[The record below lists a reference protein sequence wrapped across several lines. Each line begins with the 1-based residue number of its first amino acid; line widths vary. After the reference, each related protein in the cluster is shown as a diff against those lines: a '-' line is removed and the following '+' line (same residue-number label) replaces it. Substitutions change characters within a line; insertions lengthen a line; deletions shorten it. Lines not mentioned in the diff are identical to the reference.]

1 MATTD
6 FKPAYTKA
14 PIKAPIDVS
23 DPRDFK
29 PRFIKSVDT
38 PKNPVP
44 KNARPLKLQP
54 QPETV
59 QLAEA
64 ESPQEP
70 EIIRV
75 APKRPKSALVQ
86 VASKEPR
93 NIIQVAPKRPIGKKA
108 EPVPKTA
115 DEIRNS
121 SEDMLK
127 IRSYMMSRKGK
138 QFQDLPDD
146 EVYDDFI
153 NHMRYFNTNE
163 VWTVGELRWL
173 SDQQPEGKA
182 IAGSAYQVYDS
193 LGNVFVNDGLYGAVD
208 GVADYAGAVLSSPS
222 SWLGL
227 GVGKVVLGGSAK
239 VTANAATK
247 SAVEVAKKAAI
258 REALKVGATREIAK
272 AAGVKAADD
281 VIFRAARS
289 LELKKAGIAA
299 ATDIGM
305 GIGQNLGVQKAQIDV
320 GNQEE
325 YDPLQTAVVAAAG
338 IIGGGVS
345 YLPFALRGTSG
356 LDKVSEKVVA
366 GRVAERRVNQAKA
379 APAAQAMATKFQE
392 RMAPW
397 EEAVAA
403 GKDVSDSS
411 KFRMDVT
418 RNLLGDGVDK
428 TPPKAGL
435 AEDAGEKTATFTT
448 EMGSTYKYFDDGT
461 TIRNK
466 AARST
471 AGHEGDSG
479 VKPRSAK
486 TVYVDT
492 NAAELSAAGLQGLG
506 PKGARVVIKDG
517 KASLLTWNEQAGKW
531 GRSPGGT
538 DVPVYDTPAVG
549 RYPLELW
556 KSTDEFQSAGYS
568 GYRGMHAGNKIVS
581 MGKKSETSLAK
592 GEGGLL
598 QAMMRDAGI
607 AIDESMDAPP
617 VMQQVVSFAL
627 DLPVKAKAELDV
639 AFKKSYGVSWDD
651 TVNLVATAMS
661 EGGQVLEL
669 ASRTARKLKESVR
682 IGIEANNAILKA
694 AAEKNADKA
703 PDPDVIGYIQNV
715 WRRALVS
722 HPATTAVNVKGWV
735 AANAFTSLAE
745 VVQAASVGGYGAVAA
760 LIPTKAGQAASK
772 EALRRSKQ
780 MMAAQVYKART
791 LLDPYTTREAAEAF
805 FKEAPK
811 KYQKMIGESTFGLET
826 GGPENFG
833 LNPKGRVVK
842 RTEGYLNKAATISG
856 MNIQDTY
863 TKSIS
868 VMTELDRLVRLKYDK
883 GLAQLLDEGQAH
895 KISDDVW
902 QGAVEKGL
910 KDTFSM
916 DYTKGYMLSPFAKA
930 VESLSSLPGLGFIF
944 PFGRFMNNALAFTL
958 EYSPFAVVPLANR
971 MIKKGLLTKG
981 ALNEL
986 GSDEAQQTLAKVTVG
1001 MLAIAHFAN
1010 IQTEKEKKGL
1020 SWNQDMDST
1029 GAIVN
1034 NDNLSPIAAFQVLG
1048 RIASLM
1054 MRGEKAATKELIRD
1068 AGTQLVI
1075 AQLYRQAGVGG
1086 GVEDLAKYMLSITDS
1101 EVEQREFADILSTF
1115 ATFIGGDIVSGF
1127 TRPFEPINTAV
1138 GVAQNSDV
1146 LIDRK
1151 QLRGAD
1157 LALANTFRYLDSFFN
1172 LFTEPD
1178 ENGRKSMGPP
1188 LQALTKPGDQR
1199 EANPIRRITS
1209 GTREEQPLTNADRM
1223 LNMVNFPLWTQQE
1236 RTGIP
1241 EWDALVNREITPM
1254 LEARATRLI
1263 NSPLWKESNQRTRQ
1277 RQVRAL
1283 MKQVKADMREILA
1296 KETFD
1301 GATRNAQRKWL
1312 SRDEDLRIQAKQR
1325 FNLGGVK
1332 DHELTIPQIEMMEF
1346 WIKETTAATKAA
1358 VSP

>member
-6 FKPAYTKA
+6 FKPAYTK
-14 PIKAPIDVS
+14 PPLKAPIDVS
-23 DPRDFK
+23 DPKDFK
-29 PRFIKSVDT
+29 PRFAKTVVT
-38 PKNPVP
+38 LKNPVP
-44 KNARPLKLQP
+44 KNAKSVEPQP
-54 QPETV
+54 QPESV
-59 QLAEA
+59 QLAEVEA
-64 ESPQEP
+64 PQKP

-75 APKRPKSALVQ
+75 APKKPNPK
-86 VASKEPR
+86 
-93 NIIQVAPKRPIGKKA
+93 IIRVAPKKPTVVA
-108 EPVPKTA
+108 SVVAPEEEFEPVSKTA

-121 SEDMLK
+121 PEDMLK

-138 QFQDLPDD
+138 QFQDLPDE
-146 EVYDDFI
+146 EVYTAFI

-173 SDQQPEGKA
+173 SDQQDEGKA

-208 GVADYAGAVLSSPS
+208 GVADYVGAVLSSPS
-222 SWLGL
+222 TYLG
-227 GVGKVVLGGSAK
+227 GFVGRAVLGGSAK
-239 VTANAATK
+239 VASSAATK
-247 SAVEVAKKAAI
+247 GAVEIAKKAAI
-258 REALKVGATREIAK
+258 REALKAGATKEIAK
-272 AAGVKAADD
+272 AAGVRAADD
-281 VIFRAARS
+281 VIFRAARG

-299 ATDIGM
+299 ATDIGI
-305 GIGQNLGVQKAQIDV
+305 GVGQNLGVQKAQIDV

-356 LDKVSEKVVA
+356 LDKVSEKVAA
-366 GRVAERRVNQAKA
+366 GRVAERKANQAKA

-411 KFRMDVT
+411 TFRMDVT
-418 RNLLGDGVDK
+418 RNLLGD
-428 TPPKAGL
+428 
-435 AEDAGEKTATFTT
+435 AED
-448 EMGSTYKYFDDGT
+448 
-461 TIRNK
+461 
-466 AARST
+466 
-471 AGHEGDSG
+471 
-479 VKPRSAK
+479 
-486 TVYVDT
+486 
-492 NAAELSAAGLQGLG
+492 
-506 PKGARVVIKDG
+506 G
-517 KASLLTWNEQAGKW
+517 K
-531 GRSPGGT
+531 
-538 DVPVYDTPAVG
+538 
-549 RYPLELW
+549 
-556 KSTDEFQSAGYS
+556 
-568 GYRGMHAGNKIVS
+568 
-581 MGKKSETSLAK
+581 
-592 GEGGLL
+592 GGLL
-598 QAMMRDAGI
+598 KGMMDDAGI
-607 AIDESMDAPP
+607 AINTSMDAPP

-651 TVNLVATAMS
+651 TINLVATAMS
-661 EGGQVLEL
+661 ESGQVLEL
-669 ASRTARKLKESVR
+669 ASRTGRKLKESVR
-682 IGIEANNAILKA
+682 VGIEANNTILKA
-694 AAEKNADKA
+694 AAEKAADKA
-703 PDPDVIGYIQNV
+703 PDPNVIGYIQNV

-760 LIPTKAGQAASK
+760 LVPTKAGQAVSK

-811 KYQKMIGESTFGLET
+811 KYQKMIGESTFGLDT
-826 GGPENFG
+826 GGPEKFG
-833 LNPKGRVVK
+833 LNPKGRVIK
-842 RTEGYLNKAATISG
+842 KTEGYLNKAATISG

-883 GLAQLLDEGQAH
+883 GLSQLLEDGQVH

-916 DYTKGYMLSPFAKA
+916 DYTKGYALSGFAKA
-930 VESLSSLPGLGFIF
+930 VEDLSSLPGLGFVF

-958 EYSPFAVVPLANR
+958 EYSPLAVLPLANR
-971 MIKKGLLTKG
+971 MARKGIITKS
-981 ALNEL
+981 ALSEL
-986 GSDEAQQTLAKVTVG
+986 GSDAAQQTLAKITVG
-1001 MLAIAHFAN
+1001 GLAIAYFAN

-1020 SWNQDMDST
+1020 SWNQAMDST

-1034 NDNLSPIAAFQVLG
+1034 EDNLSPVAAFQVLG
-1048 RIASLM
+1048 RIVSLM
-1054 MRGEKAATKELIRD
+1054 MREEKAATKELMRD

-1086 GVEDLAKYMLSITDS
+1086 GVEDLAKYILSTTDS
-1101 EVEQREFADILSTF
+1101 EVEQRELKDIFSAF
-1115 ATFIGGDIVSGF
+1115 ATFVGGDIVSGF
-1127 TRPFEPINTAV
+1127 TRPFEPVNTLLN
-1138 GVAQNSDV
+1138 VAQDNDV

-1151 QLRGAD
+1151 QLRGMD
-1157 LALANTFRYLDSFFN
+1157 LAKANTFRYLDGFFN
-1172 LFTEPD
+1172 LFIEPD
-1178 ENGRKSMGPP
+1178 ENGRKGMGPP

-1199 EANPIRRITS
+1199 EANPLRRITS

-1223 LNMVNFPLWTQQE
+1223 LNTVNLPLWTQQE

-1263 NSPLWKESNQRTRQ
+1263 NSPLWKNSNQRTRQ

-1283 MKQVKADMREILA
+1283 MKQVKADIRDILA
-1296 KETFD
+1296 KGTLD
-1301 GATRNAQRKWL
+1301 GATRNAQRNWL
-1312 SRDEDLRIQAKQR
+1312 SKDEDLRIQARQR
-1325 FNLGGVK
+1325 FNLGSVK
-1332 DHELTIPQIEMMEF
+1332 DYELTIPQIEMMEF
-1346 WIKETTAATKAA
+1346 WIKETMAATKAA

>member
-6 FKPAYTKA
+6 FKPAYTK
-14 PIKAPIDVS
+14 PPLKAPIDVS
-23 DPRDFK
+23 DPKDFK
-29 PRFIKSVDT
+29 PRFAKTVVT

-44 KNARPLKLQP
+44 KNAKPVSIQP
-54 QPETV
+54 QPDIEQV
-59 QLAEA
+59 E
-64 ESPQEP
+64 
-70 EIIRV
+70 RV
-75 APKRPKSALVQ
+75 ADVETPQKPKITRVLPKKPSSNIPKVLPKKPDFPLQ
-86 VASKEPR
+86 PKKEE
-93 NIIQVAPKRPIGKKA
+93 V
-108 EPVPKTA
+108 EPVSKTA
-115 DEIRNS
+115 DDIRNS
-121 SEDMLK
+121 PEDMLK

-146 EVYDDFI
+146 EVYTDFI

-163 VWTVGELRWL
+163 VSTVGELRWL
-173 SDQQPEGKA
+173 SDQQDEGKA

-193 LGNVFVNDGLYGAVD
+193 LGNVFTNDGLYGAVD

-222 SWLGL
+222 TYLG
-227 GVGKVVLGGSAK
+227 GFIGRAVLGGSAK
-239 VTANAATK
+239 VASSAAIK
-247 SAVEVAKKAAI
+247 GAVEIAKKAAI
-258 REALKVGATREIAK
+258 REALKAGATKEIAK

-281 VIFRAARS
+281 VIFRAARG

-299 ATDIGM
+299 ATDVAVGV
-305 GIGQNLGVQKAQIDV
+305 GQNLGVQKAQIDV

-356 LDKVSEKVVA
+356 LDKVSEKVAA
-366 GRVAERRVNQAKA
+366 GRVAERKVNQAKA

-411 KFRMDVT
+411 TFRMDVT
-418 RNLLGDGVDK
+418 RNLLGD
-428 TPPKAGL
+428 
-435 AEDAGEKTATFTT
+435 AED
-448 EMGSTYKYFDDGT
+448 
-461 TIRNK
+461 
-466 AARST
+466 
-471 AGHEGDSG
+471 
-479 VKPRSAK
+479 
-486 TVYVDT
+486 
-492 NAAELSAAGLQGLG
+492 
-506 PKGARVVIKDG
+506 G
-517 KASLLTWNEQAGKW
+517 K
-531 GRSPGGT
+531 
-538 DVPVYDTPAVG
+538 
-549 RYPLELW
+549 
-556 KSTDEFQSAGYS
+556 
-568 GYRGMHAGNKIVS
+568 
-581 MGKKSETSLAK
+581 
-592 GEGGLL
+592 GGLL
-598 QAMMRDAGI
+598 KGMMDDAGI
-607 AIDESMDAPP
+607 AINTSMDAPP

-627 DLPVKAKAELDV
+627 DLPAKAKAELDV

-651 TVNLVATAMS
+651 TINLVATAMS
-661 EGGQVLEL
+661 ESGQVLEL
-669 ASRTARKLKESVR
+669 ASRTGRKLKESVR
-682 IGIEANNAILKA
+682 AGIEANNTILKA

-703 PDPDVIGYIQNV
+703 PDPNVIGYIQNV

-745 VVQAASVGGYGAVAA
+745 VIQAASVGGYGAVAA
-760 LIPTKAGQAASK
+760 LVPTKAGQAVSK

-791 LLDPYTTREAAEAF
+791 LFDPYTTRDAAEAF

-811 KYQKMIGESTFGLET
+811 KYQKMIGESTFGLDT
-826 GGPENFG
+826 GGPEKFG
-833 LNPKGRVVK
+833 LNPKNRVVK

-883 GLAQLLDEGQAH
+883 GLAQLLEDGQAH

-916 DYTKGYMLSPFAKA
+916 DYTKGYALSGFAKA
-930 VESLSSLPGLGFIF
+930 VEDLSSLPGLGFVF
-944 PFGRFMNNALAFTL
+944 PFGRFMNNALAFTM
-958 EYSPFAVVPLANR
+958 EYSPLAVLPLANR
-971 MIKKGLLTKG
+971 MAKKGIITKS
-981 ALNEL
+981 ALSEL
-986 GSDEAQQTLAKVTVG
+986 GSDAAQQTLAKITVG
-1001 MLAIAHFAN
+1001 GLAIAYFAN

-1048 RIASLM
+1048 RIVSLM
-1054 MRGEKAATKELIRD
+1054 MRGEKAASKELIRD

-1086 GVEDLAKYMLSITDS
+1086 GVEDLAKYILSTTDE
-1101 EVEQREFADILSTF
+1101 EVEQRELKDIFSTF
-1115 ATFIGGDIVSGF
+1115 ATFIGGDVVSGF
-1127 TRPFEPINTAV
+1127 TRPFEPVNTLL
-1138 GVAQNSDV
+1138 GVAQDSDV

-1151 QLRGAD
+1151 QLRGAE
-1157 LALANTFRYLDSFFN
+1157 LAKANTFRYLDNFFN
-1172 LFTEPD
+1172 VFLEPD
-1178 ENGRKSMGPP
+1178 ENGRRGMGPP

-1199 EANPIRRITS
+1199 EANPLRRITS

-1223 LNMVNFPLWTQQE
+1223 LNMVNLPLWTQQE

-1263 NSPLWKESNQRTRQ
+1263 NSPLWKNSNQRTRQ
-1277 RQVRAL
+1277 RQVSAL
-1283 MKQVKADMREILA
+1283 MKQVKADIRDILA
-1296 KETFD
+1296 EGTLD

-1312 SRDEDLRIQAKQR
+1312 SKDEDLRIQAKQR

>member
-6 FKPAYTKA
+6 FKPAYTK
-14 PIKAPIDVS
+14 PPLKAPIDVS
-23 DPRDFK
+23 DPKDFK
-29 PRFIKSVDT
+29 PRFIKSVAA
-38 PKNPVP
+38 PQNPVP
-44 KNARPLKLQP
+44 KNAKPVYTQTQP
-54 QPETV
+54 DIEQVE
-59 QLAEA
+59 
-64 ESPQEP
+64 
-70 EIIRV
+70 RV
-75 APKRPKSALVQ
+75 ADVETPQKPKITRILPK
-86 VASKEPR
+86 KPNP
-93 NIIQVAPKRPIGKKA
+93 NIIKVLPKKPDTPLQSEEEEEV
-108 EPVPKTA
+108 EPVSKTA

-121 SEDMLK
+121 PTDMLK

-138 QFQDLPDD
+138 QYQDLPDE
-146 EVYDDFI
+146 EVYTDFI
-153 NHMRYFNTNE
+153 NHMRFFNTNE

-173 SDQQPEGKA
+173 SDQQDEGKA
-182 IAGSAYQVYDS
+182 LAGSAYQVYDS
-193 LGNVFVNDGLYGAVD
+193 LGNVFVNDGLYGAID

-222 SWLGL
+222 TYLG
-227 GVGKVVLGGSAK
+227 GFIGRAVLGGTAK
-239 VTANAATK
+239 VAASAATK
-247 SAVEVAKKAAI
+247 GAVEIAKKAAI
-258 REALKVGATREIAK
+258 REALKAGATKEIAK
-272 AAGVKAADD
+272 AAGVRAADD
-281 VIFRAARS
+281 VIFRAARA

-299 ATDIGM
+299 ATDIGI
-305 GIGQNLGVQKAQIDV
+305 GVGQNLGVQKAQIDV

-356 LDKVSEKVVA
+356 LDKVSEKVAA
-366 GRVAERRVNQAKA
+366 GRVAERKANQAKA

-411 KFRMDVT
+411 TFRMDVT
-418 RNLLGDGVDK
+418 RNLLGD
-428 TPPKAGL
+428 
-435 AEDAGEKTATFTT
+435 AED
-448 EMGSTYKYFDDGT
+448 
-461 TIRNK
+461 
-466 AARST
+466 
-471 AGHEGDSG
+471 
-479 VKPRSAK
+479 
-486 TVYVDT
+486 
-492 NAAELSAAGLQGLG
+492 
-506 PKGARVVIKDG
+506 G
-517 KASLLTWNEQAGKW
+517 K
-531 GRSPGGT
+531 
-538 DVPVYDTPAVG
+538 
-549 RYPLELW
+549 
-556 KSTDEFQSAGYS
+556 
-568 GYRGMHAGNKIVS
+568 
-581 MGKKSETSLAK
+581 
-592 GEGGLL
+592 GGLL
-598 QAMMRDAGI
+598 KGMMDDAGI
-607 AIDESMDAPP
+607 AINTSMDAPP

-627 DLPVKAKAELDV
+627 DLPVKAKEELDV

-651 TVNLVATAMS
+651 TINLVATAMS
-661 EGGQVLEL
+661 ESGQVLEL
-669 ASRTARKLKESVR
+669 ASRTGRKLKESVR
-682 IGIEANNAILKA
+682 VGIEANNIILKA
-694 AAEKNADKA
+694 AAEKAADKA
-703 PDPDVIGYIQNV
+703 PDPNVIGYIQNV

-745 VVQAASVGGYGAVAA
+745 VIQAASVGGYGAVAA
-760 LIPTKAGQAASK
+760 LVPTKAGQAVSK

-791 LLDPYTTREAAEAF
+791 LFDPYTTREAAEAF

-811 KYQKMIGESTFGLET
+811 KYQKMIGESTFGLDT
-826 GGPENFG
+826 GGPEKFG
-833 LNPKGRVVK
+833 LNPKGRVIK
-842 RTEGYLNKAATISG
+842 KTEGYLNKAATISG

-883 GLAQLLDEGQAH
+883 GLSQLLEDGQAH

-916 DYTKGYMLSPFAKA
+916 DYTKGYALSGFAKA
-930 VESLSSLPGLGFIF
+930 VEDLSSLPGLGFVF
-944 PFGRFMNNALAFTL
+944 PFGRFMNNALAFTM
-958 EYSPFAVVPLANR
+958 EYSPLAVLPLANR
-971 MIKKGLLTKG
+971 MARKGIITKS
-981 ALNEL
+981 ALSEL
-986 GSDEAQQTLAKVTVG
+986 GPDAAQQTLAKITVG
-1001 MLAIAHFAN
+1001 GLAIAYFAN

-1020 SWNQDMDST
+1020 SWNQAMDST

-1034 NDNLSPIAAFQVLG
+1034 EDNLSPVAAFQVLG

-1101 EVEQREFADILSTF
+1101 EVEQREFKDIFSAF
-1115 ATFIGGDIVSGF
+1115 ATFVGGDIVSGF
-1127 TRPFEPINTAV
+1127 TRPFEPVNTLLN
-1138 GVAQNSDV
+1138 VARNDDV
-1146 LIDRK
+1146 LIDRR
-1151 QLRGAD
+1151 QLRGMD
-1157 LALANTFRYLDSFFN
+1157 LAKANTFRYLDGFFN
-1172 LFTEPD
+1172 VFTEPD
-1178 ENGRKSMGPP
+1178 ESGRKGMGPP

-1199 EANPIRRITS
+1199 EANPLRRITS

-1223 LNMVNFPLWTQQE
+1223 LNTVNLPLWTQQE

-1263 NSPLWKESNQRTRQ
+1263 NSPLWKNSNQRTRQ

-1283 MKQVKADMREILA
+1283 MKQVKADIRDILA
-1296 KETFD
+1296 KGTLD
-1301 GATRNAQRKWL
+1301 GATRNAQRNWL
-1312 SRDEDLRIQAKQR
+1312 SKDEDLRIQARQR

-1332 DHELTIPQIEMMEF
+1332 DYELTIPQIEMMEF